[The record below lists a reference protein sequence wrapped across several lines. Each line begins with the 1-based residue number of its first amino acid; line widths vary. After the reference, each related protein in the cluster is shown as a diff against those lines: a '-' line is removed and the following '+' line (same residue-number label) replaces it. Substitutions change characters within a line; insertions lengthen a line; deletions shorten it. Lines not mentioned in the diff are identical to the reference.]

1 MVIDVMDYVSAC
13 IDEVQCPYECT
24 LSCLTIPKE
33 WSSIDVTYWMTI
45 APISNPY
52 VVLASFYSEL
62 AEVTI
67 AEVSIVPELLRSL
80 V

>member
-1 MVIDVMDYVSAC
+1 MVIDVMEYVSAC
-13 IDEVQCPYECT
+13 IDEIQCMYECT

-33 WSSIDVTYWMTI
+33 WLAIDVTYWMTTI
-45 APISNPY
+45 PISNPY

-62 AEVTI
+62 AEVSI
-67 AEVSIVPELLRSL
+67 AEVQIVPELLRSL

>member
-1 MVIDVMDYVSAC
+1 
-13 IDEVQCPYECT
+13 
-24 LSCLTIPKE
+24 
-33 WSSIDVTYWMTI
+33 MTTT
-45 APISNPY
+45 PISNPY

-67 AEVSIVPELLRSL
+67 AEVLIVLELLRSL

>member
-13 IDEVQCPYECT
+13 IDEVQCPNECT

-33 WSSIDVTYWMTI
+33 WLAIDVTYWTTTT
-45 APISNPY
+45 PVSNPY
-52 VVLASFYSEL
+52 AVLASFYSEL
-62 AEVTI
+62 AKVTI
-67 AEVSIVPELLRSL
+67 AEVPIVPELLRSL

>member
-1 MVIDVMDYVSAC
+1 MVIDVTDYVSAC
-13 IDEVQCPYECT
+13 IDEIQCPYEFT

-33 WSSIDVTYWMTI
+33 WLAIDVTYWMTT
-45 APISNPY
+45 ARVSNPY
-52 VVLASFYSEL
+52 IVLASFYGEL

-67 AEVSIVPELLRSL
+67 VEVSIVPELLRSL

>member
-13 IDEVQCPYECT
+13 IDEVQYPYEGT
-24 LSCLTIPKE
+24 LSCLTILKE
-33 WSSIDVTYWMTI
+33 WSTIDVTYWTTT

-67 AEVSIVPELLRSL
+67 VEVPIILELLRSL
-80 V
+80 I